1 MDKIAILHTFMCYAM
16 TVGVRSEMV
25 QLRVINEM
33 PNNGY
38 SNLNGLDA
46 KTEERLQ
53 ARMKPAN
60 VSGPDHLYHL
70 EGKCFKYKDLKY
82 EYMFCPFNNITQED
96 IQAFYEPYK
105 GILGVWLDWEIRD
118 NKFAAMR
125 MVEGSSCGMHNHR
138 TTKVEIVCGVR
149 SELLSVSEPEKCRYL
164 AKFMTPEV
172 CGENAMV
179 VYPRLSSELR
189 HQWDA
194 LETDRS
200 YGDITEKGYQKELDR
215 IMMAAGYVVS
225 PEVQSSLLEKASAEK
240 KKSCRDE
247 LEEAR
252 QRISEL
258 EEELKM
264 KEEIIVELEGKV
276 N

>member
-1 MDKIAILHTFMCYAM
+1 MAKTALLHTFICYAL
-16 TVGVRSEMV
+16 TVGVHSEMV

-46 KTEERLQ
+46 KTEEKLQ

-60 VSGPDHLYHL
+60 VSGPHHLYHL
-70 EGKCFKYKDLKY
+70 DGKCFKHRDLKY
-82 EYMFCPFNNITQED
+82 EYVFCPFNNITQED

-105 GILGVWLDWEIRD
+105 GVLGVWLDWEIRD

-125 MVEGSSCGMHNHR
+125 MVEGSSCAMHNHR
-138 TTKVEIVCGVR
+138 TTKVEIVCGAR
-149 SELLSVSEPEKCRYL
+149 SELVSVSEPEKCRYS
-164 AKFMTPEV
+164 AKFVTPEV
-172 CGENAMV
+172 CGTNAMV
-179 VYPRLSSELR
+179 VYPRLSAELR
-189 HQWDA
+189 HMWDV

-225 PEVQSSLLEKASAEK
+225 PEVQSSLLEKASSEK
-240 KKSCRDE
+240 RKSCKDE

-252 QRISEL
+252 RRINEL
-258 EEELKM
+258 EEELRM